1 MRSWCIFISLAVLG
15 ACSSV
20 GDRAIA
26 RPRHI
31 AESSG
36 APEVQQVVDLG
47 DLTAIPSKGDVP
59 TTASDGKFV
68 VGELIL
74 VEGDDFGKL
83 PTLTIGGRPAK
94 SLARTKNGGILA
106 RIPAE
111 VAAGPIAVE
120 VSHPEG
126 RHSKTI
132 EVQRFLALA
141 GPEAV
146 FLAVAHADGKV
157 NTAGSVDVQHT
168 SDLCF
173 GFDGRALYLGVGK
186 ERSLKVVSM
195 AAKNAP
201 RFVQSYSL
209 GKGDFVELACRP
221 GVTTVAALDRNQVT
235 FFDARVATA
244 LSVSGVVALSDEA
257 IAAALSP
264 AGDYLAVL
272 SGAGNTL
279 SLVSVAQ
286 GKTVSSVEVLE
297 GETVPLLRD
306 LVFSPS
312 GDEIWVLSGDS
323 ATSLVAGTRP
333 TKISRVAV
341 KGADL
346 TLLGAASIERTSPNT
361 TSASRPGF
369 LAVSQREAIMA
380 AAVIRSTAERA
391 TMLLTSTMETGKSTL
406 VRVDLEGKTSML
418 AEQKGMLSRALVS
431 HDQQWAYAAMQTQAG
446 LGIVHVPADGGTA
459 EFLPLSK
466 SSANQVAIPFAIAP

>member
-1 MRSWCIFISLAVLG
+1 MRSSCVLVALAVLG

-20 GDRAIA
+20 GDRAIVG
-26 RPRHI
+26 PRHI
-31 AESSG
+31 PESSG
-36 APEVQQVVDLG
+36 APEVQGVVDLG

-59 TTASDGKFV
+59 VTSSDGKFV

-74 VEGDDFGKL
+74 IEGDDFGKL

-111 VAAGPIAVE
+111 VAAGQIAVE
-120 VSHPEG
+120 VSHPGG

-141 GPEAV
+141 GPGAV
-146 FLAVAHADGKV
+146 FFAVAHADGGV
-157 NTAGSVDVQHT
+157 SAAGSVDVQDT

-186 ERSLKVVSM
+186 ERSLKVISM

-201 RFVQSYSL
+201 RFVHSYSL
-209 GKGDFVELACRP
+209 GKGEFVELACRP

-244 LSVSGVVALSDEA
+244 LSVSGVVALSGEA
-257 IAAALSP
+257 VAAALSP
-264 AGDYLAVL
+264 AGEYLAVL
-272 SGAGNTL
+272 GGPGNTL
-279 SLVSVAQ
+279 SLVSVSE
-286 GKTVSSVEVLE
+286 GKVVASVEVLA

-306 LVFSPS
+306 LVFAPS

-323 ATSLVAGTRP
+323 AESLVAGTRS
-333 TKISRVAV
+333 TKITRVAV
-341 KGADL
+341 KGAAMS
-346 TLLGAASIERTSPNT
+346 LLGAASVDST
-361 TSASRPGF
+361 SRPGF
-369 LAVSQREAIMA
+369 LAVSQREAVMA

-406 VRVDLEGKTSML
+406 VRIDLEGKTSSL
-418 AEQKGMLSRALVS
+418 TEQEGMLSRALVS

-446 LGIVHVPADGGTA
+446 LGIVHVPADGGTT
-459 EFLPLSK
+459 EFLQLSK
-466 SSANQVAIPFAIAP
+466 SSTIPAAVPFAIAP